1 MNTPSDVKTAAA
13 GKVTLVTGAGR
24 ACGRAIAEDFAR
36 RGARVV
42 VNDID
47 RRSGEE
53 TVARITTAGGHAVC
67 LTADVSSEAA
77 VAAMID
83 AILQRYGRLDAAVNN
98 AGAEAVGLIAESDA
112 ASFAKLFATN
122 LEGVRACLK
131 HEIRAMRTHGGGAIV
146 NLSSVTSDLTAVPRN
161 GLYAA
166 TKGGVDALTKAAAV
180 EVAKEGISINA
191 IAFLAADVEDGMFQR
206 FLATTGLPQ
215 EQIVAAIPIGRLLS
229 ARELAAAAWYLCS
242 EEARFVV
249 GTTLV
254 LDGGFTSL

>member
-1 MNTPSDVKTAAA
+1 MKDAA
-13 GKVTLVTGAGR
+13 GKVMLITGAGS
-24 ACGRAIAEDFAR
+24 ACGRAIAEDFAH

-47 RRSGEE
+47 RRAGEE
-53 TVARITTAGGHAVC
+53 TVARITVGGGDAVC
-67 LTADVSSEAA
+67 LAADVSSEAS
-77 VAAMID
+77 VAGMID
-83 AILQRYGRLDAAVNN
+83 DVLQRYGRLDAAVNN
-98 AGAEAVGLIAESDA
+98 AGTEELALIAESDA
-112 ASFAKLFATN
+112 ASFARLFGTN
-122 LEGVRACLK
+122 LEGVRACMK
-131 HEIRAMRTHGGGAIV
+131 HEIRAMRLGGGGAIV

-166 TKGGVDALTKAAAV
+166 TKGGVDALTKAAAI

-191 IAFLAADVEDGMFQR
+191 IAFLAADVENGMFQR
-206 FLATTGLPQ
+206 FLAATSLPQ
-215 EQIVAAIPIGRLLS
+215 EQILAAIPIGRLLS

>member
-1 MNTPSDVKTAAA
+1 MTDGSAEAVANVM
-13 GKVTLVTGAGR
+13 LVTGAGH

-36 RGARVV
+36 RGATVV

-47 RRSGEE
+47 GRAGAE
-53 TVARITTAGGHAVC
+53 TVARISAAGGRAEC
-67 LTADVSSEAA
+67 MPADVSSESA

-83 AILQRYGRLDAAVNN
+83 DILHRYGRLDAAVNN
-98 AGAEAVGLIAESDA
+98 AGVEEVGLIADSDA
-112 ASFAKLFATN
+112 STFARLLATN
-122 LEGVRACLK
+122 LEGVRACMK
-131 HEIRAMRTHGGGAIV
+131 HEIRAMRQRGGGAIV
-146 NLSSVTSDLTAVPRN
+146 NLSSVTSDLTAAPRN

-166 TKGGVDALTKAAAV
+166 TKGGVDALTRAAAV

-191 IAFLAADVEDGMFQR
+191 IAFLAADVENGMFQR
-206 FLATTGLPQ
+206 YLATTGLPQ
-215 EQIVAAIPIGRLLS
+215 KQILDAIPIGRLLS

-249 GTTLV
+249 GTTLI

>member
-1 MNTPSDVKTAAA
+1 M
-13 GKVTLVTGAGR
+13 LVTGAGR

-47 RRSGEE
+47 RQAGEE
-53 TVARITTAGGHAVC
+53 AVARIAGSGGEAVFIR
-67 LTADVSSEAA
+67 ADVSSEDA
-77 VAAMID
+77 VSRMID
-83 AILQRYGRLDAAVNN
+83 DVLHRYGRLDAAVNN
-98 AGAEAVGLIAESDA
+98 AGTEELGLVADSDA
-112 ASFAKLFATN
+112 ATCASLFAAN
-122 LEGVRACLK
+122 LEGVRACMK
-131 HEIRAMRTHGGGAIV
+131 HEIRAMRASGGGAIV
-146 NLSSVTSDLTAVPRN
+146 NMSSVTSDLTAAPQN

-191 IAFLAADVEDGMFQR
+191 IAFLGADVEDGMFQR
-206 FLATTGLPQ
+206 YLAATGTPQ
-215 EQIVAAIPIGRLLS
+215 ERILAAIPVGRLLS
-229 ARELAAAAWYLCS
+229 SRELAAAAWYLCS

-254 LDGGFTSL
+254 LDGGFTSM